1 MTFTENTTLKV
12 FLDTNQPEMHEA
24 CLKFQEIHYF
34 EILKG
39 KAVSFQTNIA
49 CKPEMK
55 LCAIFLLYKSRF
67 QEHSHLLFLK
77 AFLVLQ

>member
-55 LCAIFLLYKSRF
+55 LCCY
-67 QEHSHLLFLK
+67 LFVQKQVSGTQSSAL
-77 AFLVLQ
+77 FEGILVLQ